1 MLRKLAQVALAI
13 LLPLVAVRA
22 QSAGDDSSSASLRF
36 TTGVTAG
43 ALHFPDGRTQQG
55 ASAVVRWHP
64 ASGVSLGVTPSF
76 THLIQ
81 PGALRGASS
90 TGLSDLPVELT
101 LDRTLDVP
109 MSPTVGASLVATLP
123 VGDTASGLGSG
134 SFGSSASLGIGL
146 SPAEK
151 LSLHVGAGRPLSD
164 FAVDGAL
171 GGTNSTWGEAE
182 ASYQLSDRLEG
193 TFGVDADF
201 SADSGVAPARTFV
214 GGLAFAVKGPLTLTL
229 NAGRGV
235 SGDAARWSVS
245 LGLGTDF
252 ASLASLGSTSRV
264 RRAVAALGG
273 QSHSHATGRPTS
285 AGNGHG
291 AP

>member
-1 MLRKLAQVALAI
+1 MLRNLAQVALAI
-13 LLPLVAVRA
+13 LLPVVAARA
-22 QSAGDDSSSASLRF
+22 QGARDDTSAVTLRF

-64 ASGVSLGVTPSF
+64 ATGISLGVTPSF
-76 THLIQ
+76 TRVIQ
-81 PGALRGASS
+81 PGALGGASS
-90 TGLSDLPVELT
+90 TGLSDLPVELAFDHM
-101 LDRTLDVP
+101 LNVP
-109 MSPTVGASLVATLP
+109 MSPTVGAALVATLP
-123 VGDTASGLGSG
+123 VGDTTSGLGSG
-134 SFGSSASLGIGL
+134 SVGSAASLGLGL
-146 SPAEK
+146 SPTEK

-164 FAVDGAL
+164 FALDGAL
-171 GGTNSTWGEAE
+171 GGTHSTWGEAE
-182 ASYQLSDRLEG
+182 AGYQLTDRLEG

-201 SADSGVAPARTFV
+201 AADSGMAAARTFV

-229 NAGRGV
+229 NAGHGV
-235 SGDAARWSVS
+235 SGDAARWSLS

-252 ASLASLGSTSRV
+252 AAIEGLGSSSRL

-273 QSHSHATGRPTS
+273 QSHRHSGRPTT

-291 AP
+291 SS